1 MVNILVYLLK
11 HPSFR
16 LRCPSFLLSKCT
28 SQLKLI
34 SSVMQVR
41 MLEESVSQVQFS
53 EYCSQDTGSQDR
65 KFQVPGTRFQD
76 PGCHGPMS
84 QGSSS
89 RILSVRVP
97 CPRFPGLTAPG
108 PGSQVLILG
117 YARFDDSKDSCKLLF
132 CWLF

>member
-1 MVNILVYLLK
+1 MNILVYLLK
-11 HPSFR
+11 HLSFR

-41 MLEESVSQVQFS
+41 MLGICVTSSILRVLLSGYWFSGSQVPSSRDPFS
-53 EYCSQDTGSQDR
+53 GSWVSR
-65 KFQVPGTRFQD
+65 S
-76 PGCHGPMS
+76 HS

-117 YARFDDSKDSCKLLF
+117 YARFDDSKDSCQLF
-132 CWLF
+132 FC